1 MYGQRSIADRTSQY
15 SGQVKH
21 SQTLQLGCACGQG
34 GPTHWRRVSDSF
46 DMDQRAGSNKT
57 RMRMPIPFIEASD
70 RGDYQA
76 RADGQIQKL
85 HYAVAMMFKVGV
97 QTNPAGTAT
106 VAAGIKSCDRIPNGR

>member
-1 MYGQRSIADRTSQY
+1 MDARAQAAGVRENRA
-15 SGQVKH
+15 
-21 SQTLQLGCACGQG
+21 A
-34 GPTHWRRVSDSF
+34 WRRATNSPKPLCVVSRRSLKS
-46 DMDQRAGSNKT
+46 GLPTSN
-57 RMRMPIPFIEASD
+57 PFIEASD